1 MLWPVTVVGAALG
14 GAIGGIPGGI
24 FGAVLGHALDRHWQL
39 QRWHDLPRRFRE
51 LAGTEASFEQTLF
64 LCLGRL
70 AKAEGRVLPVHLQ
83 LARDLMQ
90 QYRLDDAARLQAM
103 RWFNQG
109 KLPGQRL
116 TPMVRRLHK
125 REPARV
131 AELLDCCWRMAL
143 ADGVLGAQ
151 ERELLAAWGN
161 QAGMGR
167 AEQQRM
173 HQRHQRGPTRGGFT
187 SGAQSGPRSA
197 AGSAPVAH
205 RDRLREAASLLEV
218 ELDAPPEQI
227 KQAYRRQLSRHHPDK
242 QIARG
247 AGERDP
253 GRAGERIHLIQEAY
267 ERIKRYRGF
276 R

>member
-14 GAIGGIPGGI
+14 GSIGGVPGGI

-39 QRWHDLPRRFRE
+39 QRWSDLPRRLRE
-51 LAGTEASFEQTLF
+51 LAGTEASFTQVLF

-70 AKAEGRVLPVHLQ
+70 AKADGRVLPVHLQ

-90 QYRLDDAARLQAM
+90 QYRLDDTARLQAM
-103 RWFNQG
+103 QWFNRG
-109 KLPGQRL
+109 KVPSQRL
-116 TPMVRRLHK
+116 TPMVRRLLK
-125 REPARV
+125 REPARA

-151 ERELLAAWGN
+151 ERELLDEWGGH
-161 QAGMGR
+161 AGMGR
-167 AEQQRM
+167 TEQQRM
-173 HQRHQRGPTRGGFT
+173 HQRHQSGRSRY
-187 SGAQSGPRSA
+187 GAQSDGHYA
-197 AGSAPVAH
+197 AGSSAPVAN

-218 ELDAPPEQI
+218 ALDAPPEQI

-242 QIARG
+242 MIARG
-247 AGERDP
+247 VGEQDAGQ
-253 GRAGERIHLIQEAY
+253 AGERIHLIQEAY

>member
-14 GAIGGIPGGI
+14 GAIGGVSGGI

-39 QRWHDLPRRFRE
+39 QRWSDLPRRCRE
-51 LAGTEASFEQTLF
+51 LTGREASFEKVLF

-70 AKAEGRVLPVHLQ
+70 AKAGGRVLPVHLQ

-103 RWFNQG
+103 QWFNEG
-109 KLPGQRL
+109 KLPSQRL
-116 TPMVRRLHK
+116 SPLVRRLLK

-151 ERELLAAWGN
+151 ERELLDEWGG
-161 QAGMGR
+161 QGGLGR

-173 HQRHQRGPTRGGFT
+173 HQRHQRGRSQRGP
-187 SGAQSGPRSA
+187 QSDGQSA
-197 AGSAPVAH
+197 AGSSPVAN
-205 RDRLREAASLLEV
+205 RDRLKDAASLLEV
-218 ELDAPPEQI
+218 DLDAPPEQI
-227 KQAYRRQLSRHHPDK
+227 KRAYRRQLSRHHPDK

-247 AGERDP
+247 GSERDP
-253 GRAGERIHLIQEAY
+253 GMAGERIHLIQEAY
-267 ERIKRYRGF
+267 ELIKRYRGF